1 MNAMKRKPLWRQVF
15 DKVERTVGVPLED
28 VANSYLFVD
37 VMALGIKTRRAV
49 TGTATRVVA
58 GVVSPLLR
66 TANIATRDDIQRM
79 TGHLSALTTEVRAL
93 SSTPVAQPAIREPLV
108 VATPSAFADVGRGG
122 SKPAAATAGTT
133 RTAPAKPS
141 SASASAGPDTASP
154 NGRDS
159 D

>member
-1 MNAMKRKPLWRQVF
+1 MNATKRKPLWRQVF
-15 DKVERTVGVPLED
+15 DTVERTVGVPLEE

-37 VMALGIKTRRAV
+37 VMAVGIKTRRALA
-49 TGTATRVVA
+49 GTAARVVG
-58 GVVSPLLR
+58 GVVTPLLR

-93 SSTPVAQPAIREPLV
+93 SSAPVPQQPASRAT
-108 VATPSAFADVGRGG
+108 VAAMPSAFADVGRGG
-122 SKPAAATAGTT
+122 SEPAATAGTA
-133 RTAPAKPS
+133 RSVPATPS
-141 SASASAGPDTASP
+141 SATASAGPDAASP